1 MSKLPAETEELK
13 ILDKDE
19 EMQDDGN
26 YSNDEPENNINN
38 TSSNFLEN
46 YFNPTATQFKTLY
59 DNPTVNVAENKSDQR
74 FIYIAMPA
82 SPGKPSIIPDTSVAT
97 LIIIRSRG

>member
-46 YFNPTATQFKTLY
+46 YFKYQNKMDDIAAEDSDNDVKTFRQQL
-59 DNPTVNVAENKSDQR
+59 DQILSNGQMKR
-74 FIYIAMPA
+74 IIEFFSFI
-82 SPGKPSIIPDTSVAT
+82 
-97 LIIIRSRG
+97 